1 MLCRALFCMLLC
13 RWAGRKAPPGSYRTH
28 RSRKPRNETN
38 LGGESLPMETGKP
51 LYGGTGFPQ
60 RVQGKRGENHGESRT
75 TTKVSLFRWLGCL
88 EVEKTGTRKNVWT

>member
-1 MLCRALFCMLLC
+1 MQSLVLYVLTPVG
-13 RWAGRKAPPGSYRTH
+13 GRKAPPGSYRTH

-60 RVQGKRGENHGESRT
+60 RVQGKRGENYGESRT
-75 TTKVSLFRWLGCL
+75 TTKVCVFRWLGCF